1 MAIYLNNVGGTIE
14 LISGD
19 APARI
24 YYGGGGTSGD
34 FKPADVSRAG
44 ELNGFLINLGG
55 DSYSVKYDDLVING
69 YYPTT
74 LELASEALQ
83 ALFSQTPYTPP
94 PLILQYDGAGN
105 VPYTTLGDWNEFFGL
120 GGDIVY
126 RGLPFTSLVIDGENV
141 YLRGGKD
148 ITLKD
153 SLFFENIKIKS
164 ITDEAYCIT
173 STETQAFG
181 GCHNLIGV
189 SLPLLKT
196 AGEGCFVDCDSMPSF
211 NQLPS
216 LVNAGDGCFENCTSS
231 VSFDLPLLQSAG
243 DSCFQA
249 CTSATSFNL
258 PSLQTA
264 GISCFIGCSSSLS
277 FNFPLLQS
285 AAENCFVSCS
295 VATSFNFPSL
305 EIIGDSCFDNCLS
318 ATLFNLPSVTNLGL
332 SVEDNAVFNKISNN
346 VISLT
351 IPSALM
357 TCWDGDPD
365 GDIQYL
371 VENNTVTINQV

>member
-14 LISGD
+14 LISGN

-24 YYGGGGTSGD
+24 YYGGGGTSGN

-55 DSYSVKYDDLVING
+55 DYYSVKYDDLVING

-83 ALFSQTPYTPP
+83 ALFSQTPYTTP
-94 PLILQYDGAGN
+94 PLTLTYDGAGN

-126 RGLPFTSLVIDGENV
+126 RGLPFTSVVIDGENV

-164 ITDEAYCIT
+164 VIDSAYCIT
-173 STETQAFG
+173 SAEAQVFG
-181 GCHNLIGV
+181 GCSNLIGV

-196 AGEGCFVDCDSMPSF
+196 AGDGCFVDCISMPF
-211 NQLPS
+211 FDKLPL
-216 LVNAGDGCFENCTSS
+216 LVSAGSSCFKNCSS
-231 VSFDLPLLQSAG
+231 ATSFDLPLLQSAG
-243 DSCFQA
+243 TQCFQICIA
-249 CTSATSFNL
+249 ATSFNL
-258 PSLQTA
+258 PSLLIAKNRCFDGCTSAVSFNVISLQNA
-264 GISCFIGCSSSLS
+264 GQGCFYNCSVVTSFDLPSLQIVSNRCFDGCS
-277 FNFPLLQS
+277 F
-285 AAENCFVSCS
+285 
-295 VATSFNFPSL
+295 ATS
-305 EIIGDSCFDNCLS
+305 
-318 ATLFNLPSVTNLGL
+318 FNLPSVINLG
-332 SVEDNAVFNKISNN
+332 STVEDDSVFNDIVGNT
-346 VISLT
+346 ISLT

-357 TCWDGDPD
+357 TCWDGEPD
-365 GDIQYL
+365 GDIKYL
-371 VENNTVTINQV
+371 IKNDTVTINQV